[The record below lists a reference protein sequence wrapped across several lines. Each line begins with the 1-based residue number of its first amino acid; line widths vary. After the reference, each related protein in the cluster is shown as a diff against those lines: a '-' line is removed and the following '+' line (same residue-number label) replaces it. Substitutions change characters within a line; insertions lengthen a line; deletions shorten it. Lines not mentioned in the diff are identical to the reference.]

1 MTPRALAVAG
11 AFLALALAAPVASAR
26 PAAGSPADHSFL
38 VGAARNNLAEIA
50 GGKLALSK
58 SHSKAVRDY
67 ARSVIADHQR
77 AQAKLAAVARAT
89 HTTLPT
95 EPSAAAKRDAARLAS
110 MSGDTFNRRYF
121 SRQIVDHRKAM
132 GAILLELHAGDVDPA
147 VAYASSMMPVTTSH
161 MEMARKDLARMM
173 SAA

>member
-38 VGAARNNLAEIA
+38 VGAARTNLAQIA
-50 GGKLALSK
+50 AGKLALSK
-58 SHSKAVRDY
+58 SRSHVVRTY
-67 ARSVIADHQR
+67 ARSVIADHRR

-95 EPSAAAKRDAARLAS
+95 EPSAADKRDVARLAS
-110 MSGDTFNRRYF
+110 MSGDIFNRRYF
-121 SRQIVDHRKAM
+121 SRQIVRHRKSM
-132 GAILLELHAGDVDPA
+132 GAILLELHTGNVDPA
-147 VAYASSMMPVTTSH
+147 LAYASQMMPVTKSH

-173 SAA
+173 SAG